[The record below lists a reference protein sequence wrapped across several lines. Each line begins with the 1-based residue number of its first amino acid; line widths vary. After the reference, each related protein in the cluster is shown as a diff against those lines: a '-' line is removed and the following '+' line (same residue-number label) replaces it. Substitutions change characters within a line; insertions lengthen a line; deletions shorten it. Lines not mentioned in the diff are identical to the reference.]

1 LYLFVSGLVGSFIV
15 VLIAPLIL
23 YLKTIMK
30 KNAILMILPRKNA
43 GRIKFQIPYAMKEER
58 QAFKQL
64 NGSYYH
70 PNQRLWSLPNTA
82 EHKQKV
88 LDLFGAK
95 MQTEARSI
103 PPEMPQAAITEQVQL
118 ELDRHY
124 QKMKL
129 KHYSDSTIRTYQ
141 SNLSA
146 FFTYFKNSDLAALTK
161 DQIEGY
167 LFELVQKYK
176 ISEQKQNMVINA
188 IKSYYEHTLGMPRE
202 YYNIT
207 RPKRSKDLPNTLS
220 EAEVLAIINSP
231 KNIKHKAIL
240 HTIYSAGLRVGEV
253 IRLRV
258 KDVRS
263 DDGFLFIK
271 DSKGKKDR
279 HTVLSPLLLDLL
291 RAYYKVHK
299 PSYWLFEG
307 QDGGQYSAKSIQ
319 QVYRKA
325 VQKVGAN
332 PWSTPHTLRHSF
344 ATHLMQRGVNI
355 RYIQTA
361 LGHSSTKTTEIY
373 TRVLSI
379 NSKTLTSPLDIIMGS
394 VTLDKN

>member
-1 LYLFVSGLVGSFIV
+1 MDSTTIV
-15 VLIAPLIL
+15 M
-23 YLKTIMK
+23 Y
-30 KNAILMILPRKNA
+30 LPRKNA
-43 GRIKFQIPYAMKEER
+43 GRIKFKIPYELMEER
-58 QAFKQL
+58 TAFKQL
-64 NGSYYH
+64 NGSFYH
-70 PNQRLWSLPNTA
+70 PSQRLWSLPNTA
-82 EHKQKV
+82 AHKEQVKT
-88 LDLFGAK
+88 LFGK
-95 MQTEARSI
+95 KLKVVNEHS
-103 PPEMPQAAITEQVQL
+103 PPEMPEFVVTEAIQL

-129 KHYSDSTIRTYQ
+129 KSYSDSTIRTYQ
-141 SNLSA
+141 SNLA
-146 FFTYFKNSDLAALTK
+146 QFFVYFKNSDVTTLTK
-161 DQIEGY
+161 EQIEGFVY
-167 LFELVQKYK
+167 ELVQKYK
-176 ISEQKQNMVINA
+176 ISEQKQNMMINA
-188 IKSYYEHTLGMPRE
+188 IKSYYEHTLGQPRE
-202 YYNIT
+202 YYTIT

-220 EAEVLAIINSP
+220 EEEVLTIINAP

-240 HTIYSAGLRVGEV
+240 YTIYSAGLRIGEV

-263 DDGFLFIK
+263 DDGFLFVK

-291 RAYYKVHK
+291 RTYYKVHK

-307 QDGGQYSAKSIQ
+307 QDGGQYSATSIQ
-319 QVYRKA
+319 QIYRKA
-325 VQKVGAN
+325 VKETGSN

-361 LGHSSTKTTEIY
+361 LGHSSTKTTEVY

-379 NSKTLTSPLDIIMGS
+379 NSKTLKSPLDVIMES
-394 VTLDKN
+394 ATFDKK